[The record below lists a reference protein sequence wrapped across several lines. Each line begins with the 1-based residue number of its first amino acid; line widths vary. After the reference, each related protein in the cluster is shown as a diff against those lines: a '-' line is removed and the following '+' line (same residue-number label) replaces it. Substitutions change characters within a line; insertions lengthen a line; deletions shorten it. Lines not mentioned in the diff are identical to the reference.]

1 MGDGRAVSA
10 KAFIGSV
17 EKTWERIQNEGHFH
31 RKRLQEQM
39 QSFALAFAKLCVFLG
54 NPSSGFIMV
63 FVIVIVIVIVFVF
76 VFVFVIVFVIVFVF
90 VFVIVFVFILS

>member
-17 EKTWERIQNEGHFH
+17 EKTWERIQDEGHFH

-39 QSFALAFAKLCVFLG
+39 QSFALADAMLCVFGG
-54 NPSSGFIMV
+54 NPSSGFIMA
-63 FVIVIVIVIVFVF
+63 FVF
-76 VFVFVIVFVIVFVF
+76 VFVF
-90 VFVIVFVFILS
+90 ILSKLDDFKLFCIFVAEL

>member
-17 EKTWERIQNEGHFH
+17 EKTWGKDSNEGHFH

-39 QSFALAFAKLCVFLG
+39 QSFALAFAKLCVGVCKALRWRLQSFAFFWATLQVGLSWFSLSLSLSLSFSFL
-54 NPSSGFIMV
+54 
-63 FVIVIVIVIVFVF
+63 
-76 VFVFVIVFVIVFVF
+76 
-90 VFVIVFVFILS
+90 LSF